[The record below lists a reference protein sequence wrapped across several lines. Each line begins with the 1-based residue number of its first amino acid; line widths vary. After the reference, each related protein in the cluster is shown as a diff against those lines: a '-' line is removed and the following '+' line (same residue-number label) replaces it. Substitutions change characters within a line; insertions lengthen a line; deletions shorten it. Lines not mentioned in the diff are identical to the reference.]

1 MTRANLGRL
10 VGQIDTTAHHLDLT
24 PRPSGATAQVDESS
38 NPDRLRVRDQDT
50 SEAPANYLQ
59 FERKDTRLRADQ
71 LTSLTRL
78 ARDLTKAK
86 GPNGVRITENTLIRV
101 AVDLLLSE
109 TRRLTGATEDDLRRS
124 LGATK

>member
-10 VGQIDTTAHHLDLT
+10 VGQIDTTTHPLDLT
-24 PRPSGATAQVDESS
+24 PRPRGTPAQVNESPD
-38 NPDRLRVRDQDT
+38 PDRLRVRDNDT
-50 SEAPANYLQ
+50 SVAAANYLQ

-71 LTSLTRL
+71 LNSLTRL

-86 GPNGVRITENTLIRV
+86 GPGGVRITENTLIRV

-109 TRRLTGATEDDLRRS
+109 TGRLMGATEDDLRRS